1 MCGEGGST
9 TWGFARAFQLAWQI
23 LHINHLSLGRT
34 GLLTFH
40 KLAHTTCSETRWRC
54 QTGCRQVGPALLPH
68 KTLSPLCSPWSA
80 FLAHLPLPSSSA
92 ACVVSDSRRLSNWPQ
107 NVPGNR
113 ASSRG
118 RSTATLHSEKLSL
131 PAKWQTDKRT
141 EREAEWKKEGTEKDS
156 KATELKGKCDQSNS
170 FSLQFQFRF
179 SITTRRRREEKSIKV
194 KLESVHRPQRR
205 Q

>member
-113 ASSRG
+113 AKAAEVDQQLHYTVRNFRCQLNDRQTNGQRG
-118 RSTATLHSEKLSL
+118 R
-131 PAKWQTDKRT
+131 QN
-141 EREAEWKKEGTEKDS
+141 ERERGQRKTDRQQSWKASAINPTHFHYNFNFDF
-156 KATELKGKCDQSNS
+156 QS
-170 FSLQFQFRF
+170 RHDD
-179 SITTRRRREEKSIKV
+179 EEK
-194 KLESVHRPQRR
+194 RR
-205 Q
+205 VLR